1 MLLKRAREQ
10 KHHDVTYRNIIPRFK
25 SKSGGPKV
33 GPTCGLG
40 MFHEDGNLDIEVV
53 FTDGAASNNG
63 MANAT
68 AGIGAYFPDNL
79 QDNISRPVSFSP
91 PTNNVAELEAIYA
104 TLQKAEPRMMKN
116 KHICVKTDSQYCLN
130 IFTRGIRKY
139 RGNNFKNA
147 KGQRIKN
154 IELIKLIDEIVKV
167 YHDKINFYKV
177 AAHTDAPD
185 EKVDPQGFIDWYGN
199 DKADQLA
206 ANGRLQQVAINDRTS
221 EHILVDLLSEDEE

>member
-104 TLQKAEPRMMKN
+104 T
-116 KHICVKTDSQYCLN
+116 
-130 IFTRGIRKY
+130 RGIRKY

>member
-104 TLQKAEPRMMKN
+104 T
-116 KHICVKTDSQYCLN
+116 
-130 IFTRGIRKY
+130 RGIRKY

-206 ANGRLQQVAINDRTS
+206 
-221 EHILVDLLSEDEE
+221 